1 MPIRARCAA
10 NETEENRMKIDHVCV
25 AVRSID
31 KAAPKLCELLGFT
44 VRTGKVTN
52 TRQQVNV
59 QFLARPGSIDIKL
72 IEPSGESSP
81 LWQFLKRGEGLHHLC
96 FRTGDVADDLAAL
109 AGKGLRVLA
118 APAPGEAFD
127 DGLIAFGYAGSGLNV
142 ELIDTDAR
150 RDLKPG

>member
-1 MPIRARCAA
+1 MR
-10 NETEENRMKIDHVCV
+10 IDHVAI

-31 KAAPKLCELLGFT
+31 KAAPRLCELFGYT
-44 VRTGKVTN
+44 IRTGKVTN

-59 QFLARPGSIDIKL
+59 QFLHQPGSIDIKL

-81 LWQFLKRGEGLHHLC
+81 LWQSLKRGEGLHHLC
-96 FRTGDVADDLAAL
+96 FRTDDVTNELAAL
-109 AGKGLRVLA
+109 EQKGLRVLA

>member
-1 MPIRARCAA
+1 MH
-10 NETEENRMKIDHVCV
+10 IDHVCV
-25 AVRSID
+25 AVRSIE
-31 KAAPKLCELLGFT
+31 AALPRLCGILGFT
-44 VRTGKVTN
+44 ARTGKVAN

-59 QFLARPGSIDIKL
+59 QFLSRPGSIDIKL

-96 FRTGDVADDLAAL
+96 FRTEDVTSSLSAL
-109 AGKGLRVLA
+109 EGKGLRVLA

-142 ELIDTDAR
+142 ELIDTDLR

>member
-1 MPIRARCAA
+1 MH
-10 NETEENRMKIDHVCV
+10 IDHVCV

-31 KAAPKLCELLGFT
+31 KAAARLCGVLGFSA
-44 VRTGKVTN
+44 RTGKVTN

-72 IEPSGESSP
+72 IEPAGESSP

-96 FRTGDVADDLAAL
+96 FRTEDVTGELSAL
-109 AGKGLRVLA
+109 EGKGLRVLA
-118 APAPGEAFD
+118 KPAPGEAFD
-127 DGLIAFGYAGSGLNV
+127 DGLIAFGYAGAGLNV

>member
-1 MPIRARCAA
+1 MH
-10 NETEENRMKIDHVCV
+10 IDHVCV
-25 AVRSID
+25 AVRSIE
-31 KAAPKLCELLGFT
+31 ASLPRLCGILGFSA
-44 VRTGKVTN
+44 RTGKVMN

-59 QFLARPGSIDIKL
+59 QFLSRPGSIDIKL

-96 FRTGDVADDLAAL
+96 FRTENVTSGLAAL
-109 AGKGLRVLA
+109 AEKGLRVLA

>member
-1 MPIRARCAA
+1 MR
-10 NETEENRMKIDHVCV
+10 IDHVCV

-31 KAAPKLCELLGFT
+31 TSARKMCQLLGFRE
-44 VRTGKVTN
+44 RTAKVTN

-59 QFLARPGSIDIKL
+59 LFLSRAGSIDIKL

-96 FRTGDVADDLAAL
+96 FRTDDVTRSLTEL
-109 AGKGLRVLA
+109 ERKGMRVLA

-150 RDLKPG
+150 RALRID